1 MLYLDTETF
10 STTPLRGG
18 TYAYT
23 NNCEAMVVTWAVDDG
38 PVYCWDTT
46 PGTTMPPDLRKA
58 LDDPD
63 QLVCAHSSMFDRNV
77 LKYALGIDI
86 PIERWRDTMVK
97 ALAHGLPGGLD
108 ILCGIFKLPVD
119 QQKHKTGRSLIQ
131 LFCKPR
137 PKNSKLRRA
146 TRLTH
151 PVEWAAFLEYARAD
165 IVAMRILDKQIPDWN
180 YSGEEL
186 ALWHLDQKIND
197 RGMAVDLDLAKA
209 AIAAVETAK
218 VGLAADTLAMTDG
231 EVAAATQRDKLL
243 IHIVKAYGIEL
254 PDMTKSTLERR
265 IADPDLPSALRE
277 LLLVRLQS
285 CTTSTSKYQALING
299 TLPNGRLCGTL
310 QYNGAARTRR
320 WAGRLFQPQNLPS
333 KGLPPAN
340 EIEFGIEAI
349 KAGGADLLF
358 DNVMEITSAA
368 IRGCIVAPEGKKL
381 VVADLANIEG
391 RIAAWLAGEN
401 WKLRAFEEFDEG
413 AGPDLYKLAYA
424 RAFGVKSDAVT
435 RENRAVG
442 KIMELMLGYEG
453 GVGAYLTGAATYD
466 IDLDAMAAAA
476 WGTIPPSVLEE
487 AKGFLAWS
495 DKTGRPTYG
504 LSEKTFLV
512 CDSLKRMWRAANPAI
527 SSYWREL
534 RETAIIAVEH
544 PGKTYDCRRLKIR
557 RDGAW
562 LKIKLPSGRY
572 LCYPSPQVDADGA
585 LSYMGTNPYTRKW
598 CRLRTYGG
606 KLFENCIAGGTPV
619 LTDRGWVD
627 IRAVVGA
634 DRVWDGEEWVSQG
647 GCVYSGNRVVVSAY
661 GVEMT
666 PEHRVLTT
674 EGWRSASSCAGHNR
688 FECRLPDGTEVRR
701 GRREEVA
708 VGGELPMRQDGN
720 IGGCGLSEVG
730 EAGGSYVL
738 RLYAACIDWRSKYFT
753 RHVGAPG
760 VLGVALD
767 AGQMP
772 AAYTPSMGQLR
783 RARHNSLR
791 GGGRILCAFLGRH
804 GADLLN
810 RAINRTKGQLERIL
824 PGELRLEGP
833 QGAGQ
838 QHPAEPPGR
847 YADGRVD
854 TNAGRRGVRCEAQ
867 HSGLPTG
874 QGLASAESVRA
885 VYDLLNCG
893 PRNRFVVRGSD
904 GLPLIVHN
912 CCQSLAGDV
921 MKAGMLAIEA
931 EGYGTILTVHDEVVT
946 EAPDTEA
953 YSADGLGKLL
963 ATTPAWAPGLPLA
976 ASGFESYRYRKE

>member
-1 MLYLDTETF
+1 MLYLDTETY
-10 STTPLRGG
+10 SETPLTNG
-18 TYAYT
+18 TYIYAST
-23 NNCEAMVVTWAVDDG
+23 CEVMVVTWAVDDG
-38 PVYCWDTT
+38 PVECWDATAN
-46 PGTTMPPDLRKA
+46 GGMPVALRDA
-58 LDDPD
+58 LADPD

-77 LKYALGIDI
+77 LKYALWTDV

-108 ILCGIFKLPVD
+108 ILCEVFKLPVD

-151 PVEWAAFLEYARAD
+151 PVEWAAFLEYAKAD
-165 IVAMRILDKQIPDWN
+165 IAAMRILDKQIPDWN

-197 RGMAVDLDLAKA
+197 RGMAVDLDLATA

-265 IADPDLPSALRE
+265 IADPDLPPELRE

-285 CTTSTSKYQALING
+285 CTTSTSKYKALING

-424 RAFGVKSDAVT
+424 RSFGIEADEVAKDQ
-435 RENRAVG
+435 RNIG
-442 KIMELMLGYEG
+442 KVMELMLGYGG
-453 GVGAYLTGAATYD
+453 GVGAYITGAASYG
-466 IDLDAMAAAA
+466 IDLDIMAEAAL
-476 WGTIPPSVLEE
+476 GSIPDDVFEE
-487 AKGFLAWS
+487 AKSFLAWS
-495 DKTGRPTYG
+495 DKTGRNTYG
-504 LSEKTFLV
+504 LAEATFLV
-512 CDSLKRMWRAANPAI
+512 CESLKRMWRAANPAI
-527 SSYWREL
+527 SSYWQEL
-534 RETAIIAVEH
+534 QNAAIAAVEH
-544 PGKTYDCRRLKIR
+544 PGTTYDCRRLKIR

-572 LCYPSPQVDADGA
+572 LCYPSPRVDADGA
-585 LSYMGTNPYTRKW
+585 LSYMGTNQYTRKW

-606 KLFENCIAGGTPV
+606 KLFENA
-619 LTDRGWVD
+619 
-627 IRAVVGA
+627 
-634 DRVWDGEEWVSQG
+634 
-647 GCVYSGNRVVVSAY
+647 
-661 GVEMT
+661 
-666 PEHRVLTT
+666 
-674 EGWRSASSCAGHNR
+674 
-688 FECRLPDGTEVRR
+688 
-701 GRREEVA
+701 
-708 VGGELPMRQDGN
+708 
-720 IGGCGLSEVG
+720 
-730 EAGGSYVL
+730 
-738 RLYAACIDWRSKYFT
+738 
-753 RHVGAPG
+753 
-760 VLGVALD
+760 
-767 AGQMP
+767 
-772 AAYTPSMGQLR
+772 
-783 RARHNSLR
+783 
-791 GGGRILCAFLGRH
+791 
-804 GADLLN
+804 
-810 RAINRTKGQLERIL
+810 
-824 PGELRLEGP
+824 
-833 QGAGQ
+833 
-838 QHPAEPPGR
+838 
-847 YADGRVD
+847 
-854 TNAGRRGVRCEAQ
+854 
-867 HSGLPTG
+867 
-874 QGLASAESVRA
+874 
-885 VYDLLNCG
+885 
-893 PRNRFVVRGSD
+893 
-904 GLPLIVHN
+904 
-912 CCQSLAGDV
+912 CQSLAGDV
-921 MKAGMLAIEA
+921 MKASMLA
-931 EGYGTILTVHDEVVT
+931 VT
-946 EAPDTEA
+946 PS
-953 YSADGLGKLL
+953 SA
-963 ATTPAWAPGLPLA
+963 
-976 ASGFESYRYRKE
+976 SS